1 MAATRDTS
9 TDTPRGAETRDAILS
24 AAKSCVLESGY
35 GKLSTRAITD
45 RAGVP
50 LSQLHYHFGS
60 KQGLVLALLEH
71 ENRQRLQRQEQMYDT
86 DLPLWKRWE
95 QACDYLEDDLE
106 SGYVRILQ
114 EMTAAGW
121 SDDEVAAAVR
131 DDIDG
136 WFNLLVRVFTT
147 FTHEHGALGPFEPDE
162 LATLVGVAFLG
173 AETMILLGIPEQHYP
188 IRQSLR
194 RIGQVLRH
202 HEEHDIEGDGDEGT
216 RT

>member
-1 MAATRDTS
+1 MAATRDTT
-9 TDTPRGAETRDAILS
+9 TDTPRAAGTREMILS
-24 AAKSCVLESGY
+24 AAKVCVLESGY
-35 GKLSTRAITD
+35 GNLSTRAITD
-45 RAGVP
+45 HAGVP

-71 ENRQRLQRQEQMYDT
+71 ENQQRLQRQEQMYDT

-95 QACDYLEDDLE
+95 QACDYFEDDLE

-131 DDIDG
+131 DDLDG
-136 WFNLLVRVFTT
+136 WFGLLVRVFTT
-147 FTHEHGALGPFEPDE
+147 FTDEHGALGPFEPEE

-173 AETMILLGIPEQHYP
+173 AETMILLGIPERDYP

-194 RIGQVLRH
+194 RIGQVLRQ
-202 HEEHDIEGDGDEGT
+202 HEEREHGGG
-216 RT
+216 RR